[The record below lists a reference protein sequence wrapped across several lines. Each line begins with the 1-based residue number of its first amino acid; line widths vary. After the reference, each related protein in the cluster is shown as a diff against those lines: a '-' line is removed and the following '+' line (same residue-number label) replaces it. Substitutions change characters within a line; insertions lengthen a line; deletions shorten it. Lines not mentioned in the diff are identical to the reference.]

1 MSSNWNSLRMLSPG
15 IVPPEKWNALA
26 DAVRAATVSS
36 FVGGKFTVTGLG
48 TLLQTAPSLG
58 SVIAHP
64 LQILDASTDT
74 GLKVSVR
81 FGMIGGVVP
90 TIGGTDLSNS
100 NPPTLSVSAT
110 SFIYVKIDASGGSH
124 TAVIEAAASVPTD
137 DFETAKWVHHFALGR
152 VVVENGKFQT
162 PFDQAVT
169 HSLNYAKLCDGS
181 ISVGAV

>member
-1 MSSNWNSLRMLSPG
+1 MSANWNSLRMLAPG
-15 IVPPEKWNALA
+15 IVPPEKWNALV

-64 LQILDASTDT
+64 LQILDASADNQ
-74 GLKVSVR
+74 LKVSVR
-81 FGMIGGVVP
+81 FGMIGGVLP
-90 TIGGTDLSNS
+90 TINGTGLSNS
-100 NPPTLSVSAT
+100 DPPTLSVAAT

-124 TAVIEAAASVPTD
+124 TAIIDAAASVPTD

-181 ISVGAV
+181 ISVWAV